1 MIIQKDIDFSE
12 GLSPEQIKMLEDLKN
27 RPIEYDEDCPP
38 LTDEQLSRMYRVS
51 EVNREERLKQTV
63 TLRISRKALNKAR
76 SLGKGYTS
84 VLSRILED
92 ALKDDKIIEKH
103 L

>member
-1 MIIQKDIDFSE
+1 MLIQKDID
-12 GLSPEQIKMLEDLKN
+12 LNRKLTPEEVAMLEALEDFED
-27 RPIEYDEDCPP
+27 EYDEDCPP
-38 LTDEQLSRMYRVS
+38 LTDEQLSKMYRVS
-51 EVNREERLKQTV
+51 EKNREERLKQTV

>member
-1 MIIQKDIDFSE
+1 MLIQKDIDFSK
-12 GLSPEQIKMLEDLKN
+12 GLSPEQIKMLEALEDFED
-27 RPIEYDEDCPP
+27 EYDEDCPP
-38 LTDEQLSRMYRVS
+38 LTDEQLSKMYRVS
-51 EVNREERLKQTV
+51 EKNREERLKQTV